1 MRTLSEAKGF
11 SHFPPPRPSE
21 TVRAV
26 PSKPGVAN
34 ASTSPLPSLF
44 LSTFSLTLSGD
55 HYQSIHLSPVYQV
68 EKEEKRDPSEV
79 FQAPGS
85 NLSFSL
91 PIGLMHLD
99 WWNFISHKLL
109 VAKGPFLHSKSK
121 GQDPEH
127 PIPIGPTQQP
137 SPGPSQLPEP
147 QRG

>member
-1 MRTLSEAKGF
+1 MVLSLPTSPPLRDCSGSAFKARCCKRKYLPLCHLSSSPPSV
-11 SHFPPPRPSE
+11 SHFQE
-21 TVRAV
+21 TTT
-26 PSKPGVAN
+26 N
-34 ASTSPLPSLF
+34 
-44 LSTFSLTLSGD
+44 
-55 HYQSIHLSPVYQV
+55 LSPVYQV
-68 EKEEKRDPSEV
+68 EEEEKRDPSEA

-91 PIGLMHLD
+91 PIALIYLD

-127 PIPIGPTQQP
+127 PIPIGPAQQP
-137 SPGPSQLPEP
+137 SPGPSQLPEQ